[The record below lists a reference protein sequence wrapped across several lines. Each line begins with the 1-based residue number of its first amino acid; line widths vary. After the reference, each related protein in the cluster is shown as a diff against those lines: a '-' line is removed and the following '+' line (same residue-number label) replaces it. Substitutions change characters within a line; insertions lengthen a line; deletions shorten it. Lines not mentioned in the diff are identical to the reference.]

1 MLRRNWKHWYKP
13 NFWIWWWHRDDHT
26 DVRRTL
32 AVLAALALL
41 AAGFGA
47 AAWASPGEEKQVV
60 RTLRFVEEVQ
70 VPGKT
75 RVVTVKETKRLPGKT
90 IRLPGQTVTVQRAAE
105 TVVVHDPG
113 QTVTVPGPVRVK
125 KSVVAKPVVT
135 TRDRLVRVTSPGITV
150 TSPAETILRT
160 VTEPGRTE
168 RETRTETQTRT
179 ITIDRPVT
187 VRETIGRPVTVRE
200 TIGRPVTVTDTRTIT
215 NTRTETVRETVT
227 QPVTVTQQVTVT
239 VPKEK

>member
-13 NFWIWWWHRDDHT
+13 NFWVWWWHRDDHT
-26 DVRRTL
+26 DLRRTL

-41 AAGFGA
+41 GAGFGA
-47 AAWASPGEEKQVV
+47 AAWASPGDETQVATTV

-75 RVVTVKETKRLPGKT
+75 QLVTVKETKRLPGKT
-90 IRLPGQTVTVQRAAE
+90 IRLPDQTVTVQRAAE

-113 QTVTVPGPVRVK
+113 QTVTVPGPVRVQ
-125 KSVVAKPVVT
+125 KSVVVKPVVR
-135 TRDRLVRVTSPGITV
+135 TRDRLVTVTSPGVTV
-150 TSPAETILRT
+150 TGPAETILRT

-179 ITIDRPVT
+179 ITT
-187 VRETIGRPVTVRE
+187 GRPVTVRE
-200 TIGRPVTVTDTRTIT
+200 TIERPVTVTDTRTIT

-239 VPKEK
+239 VPKGK

>member
-1 MLRRNWKHWYKP
+1 MFRRNWKHWYKP
-13 NFWIWWWHRDDHT
+13 DFWVWWWRADGHT
-26 DVRRTL
+26 YLRRTL
-32 AVLAALALL
+32 ASLAALALL
-41 AAGFGA
+41 AVGFGA
-47 AAWASPGEEKQVV
+47 AAWAAPGEEKRVVTTV
-60 RTLRFVEEVQ
+60 RTLRFVEEIQ

-75 RVVTVKETKRLPGKT
+75 QLVTVKETKRLPGKT
-90 IRLPGQTVTVQRAAE
+90 IRLPGQTVTVQRVAKM
-105 TVVVHDPG
+105 VVVREPG
-113 QTVTVPGPVRVK
+113 RTVTGPGPVRVQ
-125 KSVVAKPVVT
+125 KSVVVKPVVR

-179 ITIDRPVT
+179 MTI
-187 VRETIGRPVTVRE
+187 ETPVTVRE

-215 NTRTETVRETVT
+215 NTRTETVKETVT

-239 VPKEK
+239 VTVPKGK